1 MAKAAF
7 NKKETPFHQQIELQ
21 SKEETMK
28 MIHLEHNFVKRWHLY
43 TTESRPEISGE
54 ILSVVV

>member
-1 MAKAAF
+1 MQDAMAKAAF

-28 MIHLEHNFVKRWHLY
+28 MIHLEHNFVKR
-43 TTESRPEISGE
+43 
-54 ILSVVV
+54 